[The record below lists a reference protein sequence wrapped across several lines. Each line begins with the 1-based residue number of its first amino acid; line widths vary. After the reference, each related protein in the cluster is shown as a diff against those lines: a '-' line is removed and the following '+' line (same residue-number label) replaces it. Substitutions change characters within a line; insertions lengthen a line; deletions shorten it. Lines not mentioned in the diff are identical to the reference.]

1 MGSCNWLLIFYST
14 KCLGRLLDWL
24 RSPQVVAR
32 RVRRAQRRAARL
44 GDVDGGRRVRAGDAR
59 REAAEA
65 REERRLVARR
75 RGHLDLD
82 LVHLAGDDRLVAAG
96 RGDPLAGPQVDGSQC
111 RPLFVG
117 AVADDERCLLYTS
130 DAADE

>member
-14 KCLGRLLDWL
+14 KCLGRLLHGL
-24 RSPQVVAR
+24 RSPQVVPR
-32 RVRRAQRRAARL
+32 GVRRAERREARL
-44 GDVDGGRRVRAGDAR
+44 GDLDGGRRLGAGDAR
-59 REAAEA
+59 GKAAEA

-96 RGDPLAGPQVDGSQC
+96 RGDALAGPQVDGPER
-111 RPLFVG
+111 RPVWKSNFE
-117 AVADDERCLLYTS
+117 ALLAYG
-130 DAADE
+130 